1 MEVTGAEGLTGKA
14 QAWGARLEALRP
26 SMGWA
31 GGAMGAWYPH
41 LGFCVSLS

>member
-1 MEVTGAEGLTGKA
+1 MEVTGAEGLIDKA
-14 QAWGARLEALRP
+14 QAWGAGLETLRP
-26 SMGWA
+26 SMGRA